1 MGANAQRTRVKHG
14 KMTALLSSNPPMP
27 KARKHAAHL
36 SSTPNDIETAF
47 YEAMQAGDL
56 ERLMACWADD
66 DEIVCIHPGGP
77 RIVGTAAIRAAFE
90 AMFSEGGTIN
100 AHPEHIHRV
109 DAMASAVHSVVERV
123 EVLTPEGPVH
133 AYVLA
138 TNAYHKTPQ
147 GWRMVVHHAS
157 PGTVDAIQDMQQVGQ
172 VLH

>member
-1 MGANAQRTRVKHG
+1 
-14 KMTALLSSNPPMP
+14 MP

-66 DEIVCIHPGGP
+66 DDIVCIHPGGP
-77 RIVGTAAIRAAFE
+77 RIAGTASIRAAFE
-90 AMFSEGGTIN
+90 AMFSDGGTIN
-100 AHPEHIHRV
+100 AHPEHIRRV
-109 DAMASAVHSVVERV
+109 DAMASAVHSVVEKI
-123 EVLTPEGPVH
+123 EVLTPEGRAH

-138 TNAYHKTPQ
+138 TNVYHKTPQ
-147 GWRMVVHHAS
+147 GWRMVMHHAS
-157 PGTVDAIQDMQQVGQ
+157 PGTVDAVQEMQQPMQ